1 MISKWNP
8 QGNKEWQFIH
18 SFKPKGYKCP
28 NSFCSITYENNLKYL
43 QEILCP
49 GFKKRVNK
57 RHPDLYDKILPL
69 GEHPVTSQHVT
80 GLFLIDI
87 VTVQVKVF

>member
-1 MISKWNP
+1 M
-8 QGNKEWQFIH
+8 EFIH
-18 SFKPKGYKCP
+18 EVSSLKAK
-28 NSFCSITYENNLKYL
+28 SVLKYL

-49 GFKKRVNK
+49 AVKKRVNK
-57 RHPDLYDKILPL
+57 RYPDLYDKILPL

-87 VTVQVKVF
+87 VTVQVKSFLNYSKTFMLLTTKATM